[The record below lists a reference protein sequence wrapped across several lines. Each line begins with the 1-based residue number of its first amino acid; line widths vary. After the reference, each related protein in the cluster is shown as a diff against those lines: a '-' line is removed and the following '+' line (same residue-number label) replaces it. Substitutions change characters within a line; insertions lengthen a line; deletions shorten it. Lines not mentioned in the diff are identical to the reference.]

1 MMAIGAKKTEPDRLV
16 QGVLTK
22 VGDIFDRVTGRGWRP
37 SSSLATS
44 ELADRLRSLLDEHA
58 TTGTGGR
65 RLVPHFIELR
75 MQWDKFSTDSE
86 ESIKKLTDELTVA
99 AIDHIN
105 DRHYCTAAPLSVQVR
120 PDYFTSGVRMVV
132 SFEEHNEDDQER
144 AATIV
149 GADSAA
155 SVKVEG
161 ELPEAPARAATLVMT
176 FAIDGATNTKR
187 APISP
192 GARLS
197 IGRTGENDIALGHT
211 SVSKFHASL
220 VCDGEMNLSIAD
232 TGSTN
237 GTFVNGTRISYGKA
251 TPVKPGDE
259 LGFGSVKAAISLLER
274 PAEIKPVASEAPAVT
289 EAFSLETGVEQK
301 T

>member
-1 MMAIGAKKTEPDRLV
+1 MIQGLLV
-16 QGVLTK
+16 RSGSVIDKL
-22 VGDIFDRVTGRGWRP
+22 TGRGWRP

-120 PDYFTSGVRMVV
+120 PDYFTSGVRLVV
-132 SFEEHNEDDQER
+132 SFEEHDADDEER

-155 SVKVEG
+155 SVKVEEG
-161 ELPEAPARAATLVMT
+161 ESLEAPTRAATLVMT
-176 FAIDGATNTKR
+176 FAIDRATNTKR

-237 GTFVNGTRISYGKA
+237 GTFVNGARISYGKA

-259 LGFGSVKAAISLLER
+259 LGFGSVKAAVTVLER
-274 PAEIKPVASEAPAVT
+274 PAEIKPAPSEAPAVT
-289 EAFSLETGVEQK
+289 EAFSLDTGVEQK

>member
-1 MMAIGAKKTEPDRLV
+1 MAIGAKKTEPDRLV

-120 PDYFTSGVRMVV
+120 PDYFTSGVRLVV
-132 SFEEHNEDDQER
+132 SFEEHDADDEER

-161 ELPEAPARAATLVMT
+161 ELPEAQARAATLVMT

-187 APISP
+187 ATISP

-274 PAEIKPVASEAPAVT
+274 PAEIKPAPSEAPAVT
-289 EAFSLETGVEQK
+289 EAFSLDTGVEQK

>member
-1 MMAIGAKKTEPDRLV
+1 MIQGLLV
-16 QGVLTK
+16 RSGSVIDKL
-22 VGDIFDRVTGRGWRP
+22 TGRGWRP

-58 TTGTGGR
+58 TTGAGGR

-105 DRHYCTAAPLSVQVR
+105 DRHYCTAAPLSVKVR
-120 PDYFTSGVRMVV
+120 PDYFTSGVRLVV
-132 SFEEHNEDDQER
+132 SFEEHDADDEER

-187 APISP
+187 ATISP

-259 LGFGSVKAAISLLER
+259 LGFGSVKAAVTVLER
-274 PAEIKPVASEAPAVT
+274 PAETKPAPSEAPAVT
-289 EAFSLETGVEQK
+289 EAFSLDTGVEQK

>member
-1 MMAIGAKKTEPDRLV
+1 MAIGAKKTEPDRLV

-120 PDYFTSGVRMVV
+120 PDYFTSGVRLVV
-132 SFEEHNEDDQER
+132 SFEEHDADDEER

-161 ELPEAPARAATLVMT
+161 ELPEAQARAATLVMT

-259 LGFGSVKAAISLLER
+259 LGFGSVKAAIKVLER
-274 PAEIKPVASEAPAVT
+274 PAEIKPAPSEAPAVT
-289 EAFSLETGVEQK
+289 EAFSLDTGVEQK

>member
-1 MMAIGAKKTEPDRLV
+1 MPESAKTKGIEALI
-16 QGVLTK
+16 QGVLVRSGSIVDK
-22 VGDIFDRVTGRGWRP
+22 FTGRGWRP

-44 ELADRLRSLLDEHA
+44 ELADRLRSLLDENA
-58 TTGTGGR
+58 TEGTGSR

-86 ESIKKLTDELTVA
+86 ESIKKLTDELMIA
-99 AIDHIN
+99 AVDHIN
-105 DRHYCTAAPLSVQVR
+105 DRHYCTTAPLSVKVR
-120 PDYFTSGVRMVV
+120 PDYFTSGVRLVV
-132 SFEEHNEDDQER
+132 SFEEHDANDEER

-149 GADSAA
+149 AADSAA
-155 SVKVEG
+155 SVKDDS
-161 ELPEAPARAATLVMT
+161 ELPEGPPRAATLVMT
-176 FAIDGATNTKR
+176 FAIEGVTSTKR
-187 APISP
+187 ATVSP
-192 GARLS
+192 GSRLS

-259 LGFGSVKAAISLLER
+259 LGFGSVKAAVSLLER
-274 PAEIKPVASEAPAVT
+274 PAEIKPSASEAPAVT
-289 EAFSLETGVEQK
+289 ESFSLDTGVEQK

>member
-1 MMAIGAKKTEPDRLV
+1 MPVAEKNRGVESLIQGLLV
-16 QGVLTK
+16 RSGSVIDKL
-22 VGDIFDRVTGRGWRP
+22 TGRGWRP

-120 PDYFTSGVRMVV
+120 PDYFTSGVRLVV
-132 SFEEHNEDDQER
+132 SFEEHDADDEER

-259 LGFGSVKAAISLLER
+259 LGFGSVKAAIKVLER
-274 PAEIKPVASEAPAVT
+274 PAEIKPAPSETPAVT
-289 EAFSLETGVEQK
+289 EAFSLDTGVEQK

>member
-1 MMAIGAKKTEPDRLV
+1 MSEAAKSKGVESLI
-16 QGVLTK
+16 QGILIRSGTMIDK
-22 VGDIFDRVTGRGWRP
+22 LTGRGWRP

-44 ELADRLRSLLDEHA
+44 ELADKLRLLLDEHA
-58 TTGTGGR
+58 TAGTGGR

-187 APISP
+187 APITPRS
-192 GARLS
+192 RLS

-259 LGFGSVKAAISLLER
+259 LGFGSVKAAVTVLER
-274 PAEIKPVASEAPAVT
+274 PAEIKPAPSEAPAVT
-289 EAFSLETGVEQK
+289 EAFSLDTGVEQ
-301 T
+301 

>member
-1 MMAIGAKKTEPDRLV
+1 MPELVKKKGIESV
-16 QGVLTK
+16 IQGILTRSGSVIDK
-22 VGDIFDRVTGRGWRP
+22 LTGRGWRP

-44 ELADRLRSLLDEHA
+44 ELADKLRLLLDEHA

-65 RLVPHFIELR
+65 RVVPHFIELR
-75 MQWDKFSTDSE
+75 MQWDKFSTDAE

-105 DRHYCTAAPLSVQVR
+105 DRHYYTAAPLSVQVR
-120 PDYFTSGVRMVV
+120 PDYFTSGVRLVV
-132 SFEEHNEDDQER
+132 SFEKFDPEEGER

-149 GADSAA
+149 GEENVVAVDGDS
-155 SVKVEG
+155 
-161 ELPEAPARAATLVMT
+161 EALETPSQTATLVMT
-176 FAIDGATNTKR
+176 ISIDGSTSTKR
-187 APISP
+187 AAISS
-192 GARLS
+192 GSRLS

-211 SVSKFHASL
+211 SVSKFHAAL
-220 VCDGEMNLSIAD
+220 VCDAEMNLSIAD

-237 GTFVNGTRISYGKA
+237 GTFVNGSRISYGKA
-251 TPVKPGDE
+251 TAVKPGDE
-259 LGFGSVKAAISLLER
+259 LGFGSVKATISLLDKPVEN
-274 PAEIKPVASEAPAVT
+274 KPVASEAPAVT